1 MNAEIIDYFCSA
13 GVGRTG
19 TFIAVDHLL
28 QHLKTSTYVDIFG
41 LIHAMRLQ
49 RKFMVQTEVH
59 MQLCLHLN
67 LPCFLDKNSK
77 L

>member
-1 MNAEIIDYFCSA
+1 MNAEIIEYFCSA

-19 TFIAVDHLL
+19 TFIAMDHLL

-49 RKFMVQTEVH
+49 RKFMVQTEVR
-59 MQLCLHLN
+59 MQLCSQHN
-67 LPCFLDKNSK
+67 LLCFFAKNSK